1 MKNNVIL
8 LEEYKRNLINK
19 KNLDNG
25 TVSLEDLSFEELDGI
40 IDLYISEIRNINN
53 NKIWNFGK
61 KEKIILLYLECFK
74 NFFYQENCLE
84 I

>member
-40 IDLYISEIRNINN
+40 IDLYISEIRNINKEIEQRKN
-53 NKIWNFGK
+53 NIERLKLENT
-61 KEKIILLYLECFK
+61 YLK
-74 NFFYQENCLE
+74 RIKGDN
-84 I
+84 